1 VACVF
6 CGWASAIQ
14 LPTLQFVGFLL
25 DGLAIFEGHVCRF
38 SRGMFAGWSSV
49 SIGRMM
55 NRLMSREGRKWLY
68 GIALTVVPLL
78 VAYGVIEES
87 AGPLWIALI
96 GSIVAPSLA
105 LTHLTPDLPPPG
117 EDRDEL

>member
-1 VACVF
+1 
-6 CGWASAIQ
+6 
-14 LPTLQFVGFLL
+14 
-25 DGLAIFEGHVCRF
+25 
-38 SRGMFAGWSSV
+38 
-49 SIGRMM
+49 MM

-87 AGPLWIALI
+87 AGPLWIALV